1 MSDGIKGKFNERL
14 TNIRMSKLRKKNL
27 VMEDGEVIYK
37 NFLKVI
43 AAIPLMVYDN
53 VSHFDVD
60 KNISKEF
67 KETKIDDITELHQ
80 RDNIVSTN
88 KNNLRVK
95 YNNDK
100 KLIEQI
106 DISKIKMKQKQ
117 AEYNFKTL
125 FNGSV
130 NNNDI
135 KNINT
140 DINTNG
146 INNINNNFYDK
157 MSSNIVDAKELEK
170 KIINLIKKNLIKT
183 VNELEILQSELY
195 LLSEV
200 NGDDKTLNECRE
212 ALANVKDMLYKVD
225 SLKKKYD
232 FLKDNYDFEYM
243 LEIDDKELVDN
254 IILLKDKFSN
264 NEVKATVAD
273 YKLLNVY
280 KYLYLKIDKLEEDTI
295 KFEEE
300 KEKKLQEIKER
311 DIDFE
316 KLKKNVYNVSR
327 MNVEY
332 KNFIN
337 RQNDYLERL
346 NKDISKINEKEI
358 YSYKL
363 NGFNALLFN
372 SFKYVGLLMLSPL
385 KGIIPAISTETLITK
400 NVVANL
406 YNNLEWEESKKV
418 VYEAIDYSGEI
429 NRAINDLNYTS
440 DIVDSTL
447 DDIVRLKIQYNQQFK
462 KYQGDFLEYE
472 KVIGKINDMENKIL
486 GNKIKIEIMK
496 KHMLDKERENH
507 RKLELVDK
515 LNKNADN

>member
-1 MSDGIKGKFNERL
+1 MADGIKGKFNERL
-14 TNIRMSKLRKKNL
+14 TNIRMSKLRKKTL

-53 VSHFDVD
+53 VSHFDTD

-67 KETKIDDITELHQ
+67 KETKNNDINKLNQ

-106 DISKIKMKQKQ
+106 DISEIKMKQKQ

-130 NNNDI
+130 NN
-135 KNINT
+135 T
-140 DINTNG
+140 DINENG
-146 INNINNNFYDK
+146 INNTNNVNNNFYDN
-157 MSSNIVDAKELEK
+157 MSSNIVDSKELEK

-280 KYLYLKIDKLEEDTI
+280 KCLYLKIDKLEEDTI

-337 RQNDYLERL
+337 RQNDYLEKL

-406 YNNLEWEESKKV
+406 YNNLEWEESKKL

-496 KHMLDKERENH
+496 KHMLDKERENYK
-507 RKLELVDK
+507 KLELVDK
-515 LNKNADN
+515 LNKNMDN

>member
-1 MSDGIKGKFNERL
+1 MADGIKGKFNERL
-14 TNIRMSKLRKKNL
+14 TNIRMSKLRKKTL

-53 VSHFDVD
+53 VSHFDTD

-67 KETKIDDITELHQ
+67 KETKNDDITKLNQ
-80 RDNIVSTN
+80 RDNILSTN

-106 DISKIKMKQKQ
+106 DISEIKMKQKQ

-130 NNNDI
+130 NN
-135 KNINT
+135 T
-140 DINTNG
+140 DINDNG
-146 INNINNNFYDK
+146 INNTNNVNNNFYDN
-157 MSSNIVDAKELEK
+157 MSRNIVDSKELEK
-170 KIINLIKKNLIKT
+170 KIINLIKKSLIKT

-264 NEVKATVAD
+264 NEVKATV
-273 YKLLNVY
+273 
-280 KYLYLKIDKLEEDTI
+280 
-295 KFEEE
+295 
-300 KEKKLQEIKER
+300 
-311 DIDFE
+311 
-316 KLKKNVYNVSR
+316 S
-327 MNVEY
+327 
-332 KNFIN
+332 
-337 RQNDYLERL
+337 
-346 NKDISKINEKEI
+346 
-358 YSYKL
+358 
-363 NGFNALLFN
+363 
-372 SFKYVGLLMLSPL
+372 
-385 KGIIPAISTETLITK
+385 
-400 NVVANL
+400 
-406 YNNLEWEESKKV
+406 
-418 VYEAIDYSGEI
+418 
-429 NRAINDLNYTS
+429 NY
-440 DIVDSTL
+440 
-447 DDIVRLKIQYNQQFK
+447 
-462 KYQGDFLEYE
+462 
-472 KVIGKINDMENKIL
+472 
-486 GNKIKIEIMK
+486 
-496 KHMLDKERENH
+496 
-507 RKLELVDK
+507 
-515 LNKNADN
+515 